1 MKKLIIAVVQ
11 NEDADAVVDAL
22 LEEEFRAT
30 RLASTGG
37 FLRRGNTTLM
47 IGADEDQ
54 VDRVL
59 DLIRQHAR
67 SGHAPADDRRHPQP
81 PPRPSSSSTS
91 KSINASDRRGALTP
105 PSGDYRRLALL
116 RSARGSR
123 QYRLPVPSE
132 HSAGGPT
139 RRSARSA
146 GLQPHGPT
154 VTDPLRQDSH
164 GRLHLGRIAIA
175 ARRNATCR
183 RAALLRE

>member
-67 SGHAPADDRRHPQP
+67 SGHAPAE
-81 PPRPSSSSTS
+81 
-91 KSINASDRRGALTP
+91 GATGTP
-105 PSGDYRRLALL
+105 PAAATVFVLDLEEYQRL
-116 RSARGSR
+116 
-123 QYRLPVPSE
+123 
-132 HSAGGPT
+132 
-139 RRSARSA
+139 
-146 GLQPHGPT
+146 
-154 VTDPLRQDSH
+154 
-164 GRLHLGRIAIA
+164 
-175 ARRNATCR
+175 
-183 RAALLRE
+183 